1 MKEPYGEGEASHSG
15 PESCGCSREGM
26 AEALTG
32 VRVGRVLSLEKPFTT
47 GAPTQSFGVEGN
59 TWSTVNARCFRGP
72 TWSETP
78 GMRGNS
84 LRGNREILWPTVE
97 MGATARAGN
106 PCGLASDVR
115 PEEVGWVRSTV
126 EALEQTRGEPRPRR
140 GWRKGTQPRG
150 FEADLTGLGLS
161 AGSSCPRDQPRYGRA
176 LPLWQLTSAPI
187 CPLRHYP
194 RQEPCE
200 VVPHAGIRAGGAG

>member
-47 GAPTQSFGVEGN
+47 GVPTQSFGAEGN
-59 TWSTVNARCFRGP
+59 TGSAVNARRLRGP

-84 LRGNREILWPTVE
+84 SSGNRESPLLTSAD
-97 MGATARAGN
+97 GTAVRAGN
-106 PCGLASDVR
+106 PKR
-115 PEEVGWVRSTV
+115 RS
-126 EALEQTRGEPRPRR
+126 QR
-140 GWRKGTQPRG
+140 
-150 FEADLTGLGLS
+150 
-161 AGSSCPRDQPRYGRA
+161 
-176 LPLWQLTSAPI
+176 
-187 CPLRHYP
+187 
-194 RQEPCE
+194 
-200 VVPHAGIRAGGAG
+200 